1 MNRSFFVVLPM
12 LILLLL
18 LGQARAQGNERQARL
33 MDRLIAA
40 YPDFLLARKGNLLI
54 WKDGTEMPFDDG
66 RAKSFDE
73 RMKTPDLEDMFY
85 ATYQAGR
92 PKATPGYNIDP
103 GRVRFEPFFKRMYG
117 TSRAQV
123 RANLTSIVWL
133 PKKSGKRIK
142 VTAINGVAEKLQKI
156 SNELDKLPARF
167 NKYLIPARRAD
178 RKFVPGI
185 FSWRCIRGTQR
196 LSVHSFGAAV
206 DLVFLQYWQT
216 AFRPGGKKQ
225 KGSTNCS
232 ANQPRFL
239 HKHGKGKVG
248 GHRHAYKNSMPF
260 EIVDIF
266 ERHGFIWG
274 GKWYHYDTMHFEYRP
289 ELLKAAR

>member
-1 MNRSFFVVLPM
+1 MNRIFFIFLPVMALLVLGPA
-12 LILLLL
+12 
-18 LGQARAQGNERQARL
+18 GARGTERQAHL

-40 YPDFLLARKGNLLI
+40 YPDFLLSRRGNLLI

-66 RAKSFDE
+66 RAKNFDE
-73 RMKTPDLEDMFY
+73 RMKAPDLEDMFY
-85 ATYQAGR
+85 ASYQAGR
-92 PKATPGYNIDP
+92 PQEVPGYNIDP
-103 GRVRFEPFFKRMYG
+103 GRIRYEPFFKRMYG
-117 TSRAQV
+117 ASRAQV
-123 RANLTSIVWL
+123 RANLVSIVWL
-133 PKKSGKRIK
+133 PKKSGKKIK
-142 VTAINGVAEKLQKI
+142 VTAVNGIAKKLQQI

-167 NKYLIPARRAD
+167 NKYLIPARRSD

-196 LSVHSFGAAV
+196 LSVHSFGAAI

-216 AFRPGGKKQ
+216 RFRPGGKKQ

-232 ANQPRFL
+232 ARQPGFL
-239 HKHGKGKVG
+239 HKHARR
-248 GHRHAYKNSMPF
+248 HAHAYKNSMPF

-289 ELLKAAR
+289 ELLKPAG

>member
-1 MNRSFFVVLPM
+1 MNRIFFAFLPA
-12 LILLLL
+12 LILLFQI
-18 LGQARAQGNERQARL
+18 GQAGAQESERHARL

-66 RAKSFDE
+66 RTKTFDE
-73 RMKTPDLEDMFY
+73 RMNDPDLEDMFY
-85 ATYQAGR
+85 ASYQAGR
-92 PKATPGYNIDP
+92 PAGSPGHNIDP
-103 GRVRFEPFFKRMYG
+103 GRIRYEPFFKRMYG
-117 TSRAQV
+117 ANRAQV
-123 RANLTSIVWL
+123 RANLKRIVWL
-133 PKKSGKRIK
+133 PEKSGKKIK
-142 VTAINGVAEKLQKI
+142 VMAINGIAEKLQKI
-156 SNELDKLPARF
+156 SLELDRLPKRF
-167 NKYLIPARRAD
+167 NKYLIPMRKSD

-185 FSWRCIRGTQR
+185 FNWRCIRGTQR
-196 LSVHSFGAAV
+196 LSVHSFGAAI

-232 ANQPRFL
+232 AKQPRFL
-239 HKHGKGKVG
+239 HKHAKGK
-248 GHRHAYKNSMPF
+248 GHRHAYKNSMPM

-289 ELLKAAR
+289 ELLSGGQ